1 MKRLILPVILFTAA
15 CIGLY
20 VAFGFFGHVGQVA
33 QAQERLQD
41 EFGTSVGEMVGTNG
55 AASLVAPPKALPG
68 DALARLTIPR
78 LNLSWIVV
86 EGVNPGDIATAPGHY
101 PTSQMP
107 GQVGNF
113 AVAGHRE
120 IGLFWDLDKVKPGDK
135 ITVQTRK
142 GVFTYTV
149 TRNFITDP
157 QSWPEVSKTPPGF
170 QTGSKVLTLTTCD
183 PKYDNFHRLVIHG
196 VLVEN

>member
-1 MKRLILPVILFTAA
+1 MRRLIPLAFLATALVTA
-15 CIGLY
+15 LY
-20 VAFGFFGHVGQVA
+20 VAYGFYGHVGQVA
-33 QAQERLQD
+33 QGQAQLQNQFD
-41 EFGTSVGEMVGTNG
+41 ASVGEFIGNNG
-55 AASLVAPPKALPG
+55 ASALVKPPETLPG

-78 LNLSWIVV
+78 LDLSWIVV
-86 EGVNPGDIATAPGHY
+86 EGVALDDIVNAPGHY
-101 PTSQMP
+101 PTSQLP

-120 IGLFWDLDKVKPGDK
+120 PGLFWDLDKVRAGDK
-135 ITVQTRK
+135 ILVQTRK
-142 GVFTYTV
+142 GQYTYTV

-170 QTGSKVLTLTTCD
+170 PARSKVLTLTTCD